1 MVLKNISNVKDI
13 SNMVKKSLGPN
24 GMKKMVVNHIEKTF
38 VTSDAA
44 TILKE
49 LEVQHPAAKMVVM
62 ASKMQENECGD
73 GTNFVVTFAG
83 ELLSHAENLIRMG
96 LHPSQII
103 TGYEEALKKALSLL
117 GEQEVWRVDDPRN
130 EA

>member
-1 MVLKNISNVKDI
+1 
-13 SNMVKKSLGPN
+13 
-24 GMKKMVVNHIEKTF
+24 MKKMVVNHIEKTF

-44 TILKE
+44 TILRE

-103 TGYEEALKKALSLL
+103 TGYE
-117 GEQEVWRVDDPRN
+117 
-130 EA
+130 